1 MKMMIWNCGG
11 AFANQQKYR
20 KIPPDIDI
28 GVIIECNNIGPQSM
42 KEKVKYAWRFEL
54 KKRQVF
60 ANYHYDIHKE
70 TDLGIAVFVY
80 NDKYKL
86 KKEYIIAD
94 WLKHF
99 LVFTINDKIRIV
111 VYHGYSKGLNGIGDL
126 RYAIDRYK
134 KELFNNIPLFICGD
148 FNSNI
153 NKDSEN
159 PVHTHS
165 ECEKEMVKN
174 GLESYY
180 DLQYGKTIE
189 KKPTWRQKRNKSR
202 GKENHIDY
210 FFGGVKYFQKDKF
223 SLGGKE
229 WWDYSDHIPLFV
241 EMDDELF

>member
-20 KIPPDIDI
+20 RIPPDIDI

-42 KEKVKYAWRFEL
+42 KEKVKYAWRLEL

-70 TDLGIAVFVY
+70 TDLGIAAFVY

-134 KELFNNIPLFICGD
+134 KNYL
-148 FNSNI
+148 
-153 NKDSEN
+153 
-159 PVHTHS
+159 
-165 ECEKEMVKN
+165 
-174 GLESYY
+174 
-180 DLQYGKTIE
+180 TIY
-189 KKPTWRQKRNKSR
+189 
-202 GKENHIDY
+202 HY
-210 FFGGVKYFQKDKF
+210 
-223 SLGGKE
+223 
-229 WWDYSDHIPLFV
+229 LFV
-241 EMDDELF
+241 EILIVIPIKIVKIQFILTANVKKKW